1 MGKLIGSL
9 LGWGGDNG
17 DAIRDA
23 AARQAEATRQAA
35 DAQAAAQ
42 KAASDA
48 SLAQSQAQQQA
59 ALESQNSSLQ
69 AQQSAQQAMQSQ
81 QKLLEEARAKEGTG
95 DKPTVDLTG
104 DTTATTEEQDKRRN
118 PRQQYGQ
125 GSSGGMT
132 GIRLS

>member
-1 MGKLIGSL
+1 MGSIIGSI

-17 DAIRDA
+17 DAIREA
-23 AARQAEATRQAA
+23 AERQAQATREAA
-35 DAQAAAQ
+35 EVQAAAQ

-48 SLAQSQAQQQA
+48 SLAQAQAQQQA

-69 AQQSAQQAMQSQ
+69 AQQSAQQSMQNQ
-81 QKLLEEARAKEGTG
+81 QKLLAEARDKEGQQS
-95 DKPTVDLTG
+95 KARVDLAG
-104 DTTATTEEQDKRRN
+104 DTTATPKEQEKRRN